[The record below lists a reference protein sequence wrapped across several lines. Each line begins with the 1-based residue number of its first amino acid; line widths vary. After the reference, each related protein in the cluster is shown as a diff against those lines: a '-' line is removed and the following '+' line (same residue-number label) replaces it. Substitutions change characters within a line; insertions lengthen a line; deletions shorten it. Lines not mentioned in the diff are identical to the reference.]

1 MPGHGLIVWMMRVIG
16 RRKILQKNA
25 VSAAIPARP
34 DRSRRDRFDWLGGSP
49 RTAHGPTFKAG
60 CGSGSGVTSGLFR
73 RFIKRMPTL
82 SKS

>member
-1 MPGHGLIVWMMRVIG
+1 MPDYGLIVWMMRVIG

-25 VSAAIPARP
+25 VSAAIPVRP
-34 DRSRRDRFDWLGGSP
+34 DRSRSDRFDWLGGGWP
-49 RTAHGPTFKAG
+49 TASGPTFWAA
-60 CGSGSGVTSGLFR
+60 CGSGSGVRSRVFG